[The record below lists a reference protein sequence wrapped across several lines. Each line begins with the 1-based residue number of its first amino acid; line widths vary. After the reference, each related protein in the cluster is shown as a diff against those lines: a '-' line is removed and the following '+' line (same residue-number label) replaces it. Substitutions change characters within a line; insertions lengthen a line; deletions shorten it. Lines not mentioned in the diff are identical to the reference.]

1 MVPLGTMIVNWEL
14 ADVWLEFRTRLI
26 GLRFVVSPDGKEVAE
41 RLIVPMKPPDPDSVM
56 VELPDEPGV
65 RVMKGRFVVRLK
77 AAPVTWT
84 WMNVFR
90 VIVPL
95 VPDMMTL

>member
-14 ADVWLEFRTRLI
+14 ADVWLEFRTRLVE
-26 GLRFVVSPDGKEVAE
+26 LRFVVSPDGKEKAE
-41 RLIVPMKPPDPDSVM
+41 RLTVPVKPPEPLTM
-56 VELPDEPGV
+56 IVELPDEPGL
-65 RVMKGRFVVRLK
+65 RIRKGGFVVRLK

-95 VPDMMTL
+95 VAEMRMG